1 MAYKVLCEWQ
11 VALLT
16 GGVRLSGVRRAAWGR
31 MLVQMPQLAGCVSDG
46 TAGEA
51 LCSCSK
57 TRLAGA
63 RGELNAWDEEM
74 RNWTGGGRLDAE
86 MGSAR
91 RAVGHL
97 LLTTVRPRVDGTK
110 MVFWPRCG
118 RSNMQ
123 LSARIDLWESQRFK

>member
-51 LCSCSK
+51 MCSCSK

-74 RNWTGGGRLDAE
+74 RNGRAE
-86 MGSAR
+86 DGLPQKW
-91 RAVGHL
+91 VL
-97 LLTTVRPRVDGTK
+97 RV
-110 MVFWPRCG
+110 G
-118 RSNMQ
+118 RSVTCC
-123 LSARIDLWESQRFK
+123 